1 MPTTKTNSGPRFDV
15 SFDAKALC
23 PNCDS
28 RGLKHFYA
36 VDGIPC
42 HSTLLMSSRQEAT
55 DYPRGDL
62 KLGFCPACGFVCN
75 TRFDPTVH
83 EYSQRCE
90 ESQGFSPTFNKFAR
104 ELAKRYAERYKL
116 GSKTALEIGCGKGEW
131 LVALCEE
138 SGGKGIGIDP
148 GYQPSRLESS
158 ALSRVEFIVD
168 FYGPKYSH
176 LQADFIACRHTLEH
190 IGPTL
195 AFMRDIRK
203 TIGNRKDVVL
213 FFELPEVLR
222 ELEEGA
228 FWDMY
233 YEHCTYFSP
242 GSLARLFRMAH
253 FDVTHLSVEYDN
265 QYIIMDAVPTDGPT
279 KPRLPL
285 EDDMA
290 RLNRGIDSFGKTASA
305 ICKKWTDMIRG
316 AHAKGEKVVV
326 WGSGSK
332 GVSFLTTLGLAKEV
346 EYVVDINTYRQGK
359 FMAGTGQEIVSPDF
373 LKQYKPDHIV
383 IMNPIY
389 IPEITKQVHGLGLKP
404 NIVAV

>member
-1 MPTTKTNSGPRFDV
+1 MTATRVNSGPRFDT
-15 SFDAKALC
+15 SIDAKALC
-23 PNCDS
+23 PNCDG
-28 RGLKHFYA
+28 RGLKIFYA
-36 VDGIPC
+36 VDQIPC
-42 HSTLLMSSRQEAT
+42 HSTLLMQSKTEAL

-62 KLGFCPACGFVCN
+62 KLGFCPACGFICN
-75 TRFDPTVH
+75 TLFDPTVH

-104 ELAKRYAERYKL
+104 ELATRYAARYNLKD
-116 GSKTALEIGCGKGEW
+116 KVALEIGCGKGEW
-131 LVALCEE
+131 LASLCEA
-138 SGGKGIGIDP
+138 SGGRGIGIDP
-148 GYQPSRLESS
+148 GYQPSRLDSP
-158 ALSRVEFIVD
+158 ALSRIEFIVD

-203 TIGNRKDVVL
+203 TIGTRKDVVL

-242 GSLARLFRMAH
+242 GSLARLFRKAN
-253 FDVTHLSVEYDN
+253 FDVTHLSIEYDN
-265 QYIIMDAVPTDGPT
+265 QYIIMDATPTDGPT

-285 EDDMA
+285 EDDMP
-290 RLNRGIDSFGKTASA
+290 RLTRGVDNFAKVTSTITR
-305 ICKKWTDMIRG
+305 KWTDMIRG
-316 AHAKGEKVVV
+316 AHHKGEKVVV

-346 EYVVDINTYRQGK
+346 EFVVDINTYRQGK
-359 FMAGTGQEIVSPDF
+359 FMAGTGQEIVSPEF
-373 LKQYKPDHIV
+373 LKKYKPDHIV

-389 IPEITKQVHGLGLKP
+389 IPEISKQVHGMGLKP